1 MKGTHVVER
10 KGREDAGR
18 LMIDFQQMS
27 AWVEEPLVLERGE
40 GCWVYDTDGKRYFD
54 GLSGVMVVNYGHANP
69 RIVQAITEQVG
80 RLAFA
85 APTLATNT
93 RALEFVT
100 VLRELLPE
108 YSTFKLLSGGSEVT
122 EAALKLARQYHRQ
135 TGGAGRHKVISL
147 YRSEERRVGK
157 ECR

>member
-1 MKGTHVVER
+1 MTLTSSTQR
-10 KGREDAGR
+10 QQRDAASR

-27 AWVEEPLVLERGE
+27 AWVEDPLVLERGE
-40 GCWVYDTDGKRYFD
+40 GCWVYDVDGERYFD

-93 RALEFVT
+93 RALEFVSL
-100 VLRELLPE
+100 LRELLPE
-108 YSTFKLLSGGSEVT
+108 YSNFKLLSG
-122 EAALKLARQYHRQ
+122 ARR
-135 TGGAGRHKVISL
+135 
-147 YRSEERRVGK
+147 
-157 ECR
+157 